1 MRGGVGQSGENRVNR
16 GGSPGDRNE
25 NPGPVVRPFARRGRA
40 MSGRPWRPADE
51 RGWHPLADGCP
62 PRWACEWGEDRYGI
76 LVGFRVGRVKQ
87 RLRWIR
93 PGVFW
98 MGSPEGELGRWDDEG
113 PQHEVTISRGYWLAD
128 TPVTQALWEAVMG
141 ENPSAFK
148 GAERPVEQVSWK
160 DCQRFCERLN
170 ERVPGLGVRLPSEAE
185 WEYACRA
192 KTQTATYAGDPD
204 EDVIEAKVLEAI
216 AWYSMNSGGDTHEV
230 KQKQPNAWGLY
241 DALGNV
247 WEWCM
252 DGMRQY
258 SSDAQRDPMGPAT
271 GERRV
276 SRGGSWSN
284 VARSVRAACRYE
296 DPLGDRDD
304 DLGLRLVLDQAEPAK

>member
-1 MRGGVGQSGENRVNR
+1 MSERE
-16 GGSPGDRNE
+16 
-25 NPGPVVRPFARRGRA
+25 RR
-40 MSGRPWRPADE
+40 WRPADD

-62 PRWACEWGEDRYGI
+62 PRWACEWGEDRYGVF
-76 LVGFRVGRVKQ
+76 VGFWVGRVKQ

-98 MGSPEGELGRWDDEG
+98 MGSQEGELGGFGDER
-113 PQHEVTISRGYWLAD
+113 PQHEVTISRGYWVAD

-141 ENPSAFK
+141 EDPSHFK
-148 GAERPVEQVSWK
+148 GAERPVEQVSWE
-160 DCQRFCERLN
+160 DCQRFCERVN
-170 ERVPGLGVRLPSEAE
+170 ERVPGLGIRLPSEPE

-192 KTQTATYAGDPD
+192 KTQTATYAGDLD
-204 EDVIEAKVLEAI
+204 GVEEAKVLDAI
-216 AWYSMNSGGDTHEV
+216 AWYSKNSGGETHDV

-241 DALGNV
+241 DMLGNV

-271 GERRV
+271 GVVRV
-276 SRGGSWSN
+276 YRGGSWSCD
-284 VARSVRAACRYE
+284 ARFVRAAFRFVRH
-296 DPLGDRDD
+296 PGLRGDG
-304 DLGLRLVLDQAEPAK
+304 LGLRLARDQAEPAK